1 MIQRLHIAIACGGT
15 GGHIFPG
22 VSVGEALLR
31 EGHHVTLWMAGKEGE
46 EKALSEW
53 SADCV
58 TMPIRSVSWKNPAH
72 AIRSMY
78 SLIKGFVFVFK
89 RFSAE
94 CPDVLLAMGSYSSV
108 PPVLAARC
116 LKIPYVLHEAN
127 VIPGRAVSF
136 LAKQAACVALTFEQS
151 RTHFPKNVQLVT
163 TGLPLR
169 ADIKDER
176 LKPAVPR
183 SIFTLLVV
191 GGSRGA
197 RRLNEIVPEALS
209 AWNKPIEVHHVAGVY
224 DHEAVS
230 HLYAEKGVH
239 AMVYDF
245 VHQMG
250 DLYKK
255 ADLVICRAG
264 ASTCMEVSVF
274 GKPALY
280 IPYPYAIRDHQK
292 ANAAVLVEYGA
303 ADLIDERELDVSR
316 LVDYLE
322 AQWNNRSRLEHMGQA
337 ARAFSREHAEEDV
350 IEILEQVGSD
360 AG

>member
-1 MIQRLHIAIACGGT
+1 MKQKLHIAIACGGT

-22 VSVGEALLR
+22 IAVGEALLR
-31 EGHHVTLWMAGKEGE
+31 KGHRVTLWMAGKEGE
-46 EKALSEW
+46 ERALSEW
-53 SADCV
+53 PADCV
-58 TMPIRSVSWKNPAH
+58 TMPITSVSWKNPVY
-72 AIRSMY
+72 AIRSVC
-78 SLIKGFVFVFK
+78 SLMKGFMFVHK
-89 RFSAE
+89 RFSSVR
-94 CPDVLLAMGSYSSV
+94 PDVLLAMGSYSSV
-108 PPVLAARC
+108 PPVLAARS

-151 RTHFPKNVQLVT
+151 RTHFSKNVQLVT

-176 LKPAVPR
+176 LKPAAPR
-183 SIFTLLVV
+183 SRFTLLVV

-230 HLYAEKGVH
+230 HVYAEKGVH

-250 DLYKK
+250 ELYKK
-255 ADLVICRAG
+255 ADLIICRAG
-264 ASTCMEVSVF
+264 ASTCMEVSVL

-292 ANAAVLVEYGA
+292 ANAAALVEQGA

-316 LVDYLE
+316 LVNYLE
-322 AQWNNRSRLEHMGQA
+322 AQWNNRSRLEHMGQV
-337 ARAFSREHAEEDV
+337 ARAFSRENAEEDV
-350 IEILEQVGSD
+350 IEILEQVGLD

>member
-1 MIQRLHIAIACGGT
+1 MKQKLHIAIACGGT

-22 VSVGEALLR
+22 IAVGEALLR
-31 EGHHVTLWMAGKEGE
+31 KGHRVTLWMAGKEGE
-46 EKALSEW
+46 ARALSEW
-53 SADCV
+53 PADCV
-58 TMPIRSVSWKNPAH
+58 TMPITSVSWKNPVY
-72 AIRSMY
+72 AIRSVC
-78 SLIKGFVFVFK
+78 SLMKGFMFVRK
-89 RFSAE
+89 RFSSVR
-94 CPDVLLAMGSYSSV
+94 PDVLLAMGSYSSV
-108 PPVLAARC
+108 PPVLAARS

-169 ADIKDER
+169 ADIKGAR
-176 LKPAVPR
+176 SKPAAPR
-183 SIFTLLVV
+183 SRFTLLVV

-230 HLYAEKGVH
+230 HVYAEKGVH

-250 DLYKK
+250 ELYNK

-264 ASTCMEVSVF
+264 ASTCAEVCAF
-274 GKPALY
+274 GKPSLL
-280 IPYPYAIRDHQK
+280 IPYPYAVRDHQMLNARALEK
-292 ANAAVLVEYGA
+292 AGA
-303 ADLIDERELDVSR
+303 ADVIAQNELTVEWLASYVMQVMEDQFR
-316 LVDYLE
+316 RDQQ
-322 AQWNNRSRLEHMGQA
+322 AQA
-337 ARAFSREHAEEDV
+337 ARACANVHAAKNV
-350 IEILEQVGSD
+350 ATLIEQVYY
-360 AG
+360 AKK